1 MTNNLKYKV
10 FKKRNYFDDRKSS
23 GISKFHGRSS
33 VWLSIQHQSL
43 HMQLFQLMVIL
54 ITLFS
59 WRHRLLLHLRHGLN
73 GVPMEKTAALF
84 ILCILAWIAT
94 RRCACYLTVAGALD
108 RLDANNKMSAPVSH
122 WRYPLN
128 DVPLIIR
135 FDREI
140 VGEHCHWHTNKLS
153 YPAFIRAN

>member
-1 MTNNLKYKV
+1 
-10 FKKRNYFDDRKSS
+10 
-23 GISKFHGRSS
+23 
-33 VWLSIQHQSL
+33 
-43 HMQLFQLMVIL
+43 MVIL

-59 WRHRLLLHLRHGLN
+59 WRHRLLSHLRYKSN
-73 GVPMEKTAALF
+73 AVPTEEIAALLVLF
-84 ILCILAWIAT
+84 LAWTAT
-94 RRCACYLTVAGALD
+94 RRCTCYLTVAGALD

-140 VGEHCHWHTNKLS
+140 VGEHCH
-153 YPAFIRAN
+153 